1 MYENSSNS
9 RSELSNQS
17 ISVFAPTASSN
28 ETAETTASPLT
39 ERPLPTQ
46 KPIFKRSNDDELKPS
61 ADDAKSSSPFGW
73 WRSLSVK
80 TKATGIAVTLGVL
93 PVLIVGGIATYIAN
107 EIIVRETLEE
117 RQRLAVNISLQLNG
131 VIRSRLRDA
140 ETIAS
145 TPAVADEEVREAVP
159 AEEIINYFNSFT
171 RRDAYYE
178 QILTV
183 SPEGGL
189 VFLEEN
195 NTPLRST
202 RTELPSEFLA
212 PTARPFTEL
221 IAAYQLQTRGSLR
234 PAAIL
239 QTTLTTTEDPSLYI
253 AAPVTDLSSNLVSI
267 IYSQTPINGLADV
280 VRENL
285 INLIHQGGGG
295 SARALPSFHVVDHS
309 VTYVEQTAEG
319 QEQPISPTRINA
331 SGNAIEIDGQ
341 LFQAGGPFATKENR
355 IVVSSD
361 EPAGTEIQSIFPKY
375 NELRNNGIAATTTD
389 LSAQNGQE
397 YLISYAPISRV
408 EGLFLD
414 WGVLIYEPTETAFA
428 TQRTL
433 ILTLSIGTIVTA
445 LTLGVIAAVL
455 TNRATRPLLA
465 AAKAVDE
472 IGQGELATRVE
483 VKGQDELGL
492 LGANINYMASQI
504 QSYLNAQVLESERER
519 LLAAAKGSG
528 TLRTSDLATM
538 FEQVVDGA
546 RELLKVDRVM
556 LYFINAERGGTVLL
570 ESPVTETSHPQEAVA
585 ESFLFSE
592 SLVEHFEEGKILTIR
607 DRNRPDT
614 PLELLDALE
623 DWGVNASI
631 LAPILS
637 GDRLFGLLMVHNA
650 SPYNWNES
658 ELGFVEQLTT
668 ELGLSIYRVELL
680 EQTEKLAEEQRQL
693 KEGLQLRA
701 LELLQEVDPISK
713 GDLTIRAKV
722 TADEIGTIAD
732 SYNATVD
739 NLKRIVQQVKVAAD
753 QVVETTS
760 TSEAAVQSLSTEA
773 LHQANELT
781 LALDVVQTL
790 TDAVQEVAINAQQA
804 ELAVREAAQ
813 TVEEGD
819 LVMNRTVEGIQ
830 VIRSTVADTAKKVKH
845 LGESSQKISKVV
857 ELISA
862 FTAQTNMLALN
873 ASIEASRAGE
883 EGRGFAVVASEVR
896 ALARQSAEA
905 TEEIRK
911 LIASIQAETSEVVT
925 AMESGIEQV
934 VIGTKL
940 VDETRQSLNNITAA
954 STRIGN
960 LVSSIAQ
967 LTVSQ
972 SDASEAVAQTMKEVA
987 TIANQTSQEAYHVSL
1002 SFEQLRQVA
1011 QTLQQGVGQFRV

>member
-9 RSELSNQS
+9 RTDLSQQS
-17 ISVFAPTASSN
+17 NFSVLAPSQPEDKVVSATPSSRGQKF
-28 ETAETTASPLT
+28 PLFDSRAT
-39 ERPLPTQ
+39 QLPPPQ
-46 KPIFKRSNDDELKPS
+46 KTRSLL
-61 ADDAKSSSPFGW
+61 GW

-117 RQRLAVNISLQLNG
+117 RQRLAVNISLQLNNL
-131 VIRSRLRDA
+131 VRSRLRDA

-145 TPAVADEEVREAVP
+145 TPAVADSEVRDLVP
-159 AEEIINYFNSFT
+159 SQEVIDYFNSFT
-171 RRDAYYE
+171 NRDVNYA
-178 QILTV
+178 QIMTV
-183 SPEGGL
+183 TPDGRF
-189 VFLEEN
+189 VFLDDN

-202 RTELPSEFLA
+202 TTELPSEFNTPNA
-212 PTARPFTEL
+212 SPFTEL
-221 IAAYQLQTRGSLR
+221 VAAYQLQTRGTVR

-239 QTTLTTTEDPSLYI
+239 QATSPLTDTPSLYI
-253 AAPVTDLSSNLVSI
+253 AAPVPGASSSLSNLV
-267 IYSQTPINGLADV
+267 YSQTPISGVAEI

-295 SARALPSFHVVDHS
+295 SARSLPSFHVVDHS
-309 VTYVEQTAEG
+309 ATYVEQAADG
-319 QEQPISPTRINA
+319 QEQVVSPTRINA

-341 LFQAGGPFATKENR
+341 IFQPGGAFSIKENR

-361 EPAGTEIQSIFPKY
+361 AEAGTEIQSIFPRY
-375 NELRNNGIAATTTD
+375 TELRNRGIAATITD
-389 LSAQNGQE
+389 LSAQDGRE
-397 YLISYAPISRV
+397 YLISYAPIARV

-433 ILTLSIGTIVTA
+433 ILTLSVGTIVTA
-445 LTLGVIAAVL
+445 LALGVIAAVL

-472 IGQGELATRVE
+472 IGQGELETRLE
-483 VKGQDELGL
+483 IKGQDELGL

-504 QSYLNAQVLESERER
+504 QSYLNAQMLEAERER

-538 FEQVVDGA
+538 FEQVVDGTQ
-546 RELLKVDRVM
+546 ELLRVDRVM
-556 LYFINAERGGTVLL
+556 LYFINSERGGTVL
-570 ESPVTETSHPQEAVA
+570 VEAPGVEPANLHHDGA
-585 ESFLFSE
+585 ESFALSE
-592 SLVEHFEEGKILTIR
+592 SLLEYFEQGNILAIQ
-607 DRNRPDT
+607 DYKQPDT
-614 PLELLDALE
+614 PIELVDALE
-623 DWGVNASI
+623 RWSMSSSL

-637 GDRLFGLLMVHNA
+637 GDRLFGVFMAHDVAPHD
-650 SPYNWNES
+650 WNES
-658 ELGFVEQLTT
+658 ETNFLQQLAI
-668 ELGLSIYRVELL
+668 ELGLSVYRVELL
-680 EQTEKLAEEQRQL
+680 EQTERLAEEQQQL
-693 KEGLQLRA
+693 KENLQLRA

-713 GDLTIRAKV
+713 GDLTTRAKV

-739 NLKRIVQQVKVAAD
+739 NLKRIVVQVQQAAD

-760 TSEAAVQSLSTEA
+760 INETAVQTLSTEA
-773 LHQANELT
+773 LNQANELT
-781 LALDVVQTL
+781 LALNVVQTL
-790 TDAVQEVAINAQQA
+790 TDAVQEVATNAQLA

-819 LVMNRTVEGIQ
+819 VVMNRTVEGIQ

-940 VDETRQSLNNITAA
+940 VDETRQSLNNITTA
-954 STRIGN
+954 SARIGQ
-960 LVSSIAQ
+960 LVGSIAQ

-972 SDASEAVAQTMKEVA
+972 TDASEAVAQTMKEVA
-987 TIANQTSQEAYHVSL
+987 SIANKTSQEAHHVSL

-1011 QTLQQGVGQFRV
+1011 QTLQEGVGQFKV